1 MVLSFCTALNA
12 NGRNIG
18 QASRARQLRGRA
30 DFHERI
36 PHMSADDSN
45 ADEKTN
51 AAFMILT

>member
-1 MVLSFCTALNA
+1 LNA

-18 QASRARQLRGRA
+18 QAFQLRQLGELADFFERIRRLRA
-30 DFHERI
+30 DI
-36 PHMSADDSN
+36 SN

>member
-1 MVLSFCTALNA
+1 LNA

-18 QASRARQLRGRA
+18 QAFRVRQLGEPADFFERILRSRA
-30 DFHERI
+30 DI
-36 PHMSADDSN
+36 SN

>member
-1 MVLSFCTALNA
+1 LNA

-18 QASRARQLRGRA
+18 QAFRVRQLREPADFFEWIRRLRA
-30 DFHERI
+30 D
-36 PHMSADDSN
+36 ASN

>member
-1 MVLSFCTALNA
+1 LNA

-18 QASRARQLRGRA
+18 QAFQVRQLRELADFFERIRRLRA
-30 DFHERI
+30 DI
-36 PHMSADDSN
+36 SN